1 MHIELRPLI
10 AIVCLAL
17 LSHVVGP
24 SRTLGQSARP
34 ASASRSV
41 ASPTALSDR
50 TVVARVND
58 QPIYKA
64 DVDRAMVTLTGGR
77 TVEPA
82 QLENFQAAT
91 LAQLIAQQL
100 VFDFIKEKGLAAS
113 ETEIA
118 KQWDAVNAQLKSQNS
133 SLNEFLRSRGL
144 TRNALRSQF
153 ANEIGLRKLLAEYGK
168 EEALQSYFKRNAQQ
182 FDGTQLRV
190 SHILLRPKG
199 NGNQAEMDAA
209 KAKAAQIKADIEAG
223 KLTFA
228 EAAKQYSGGPSRLE
242 GGDLGF
248 IERDAPMVEAFNA
261 AAFKLDKGQI
271 SDPVLTTFGLHLI
284 TVTDVKPGKKRL
296 DDVREAVMKSFSQW
310 LVNQLIDQQI
320 KDAKIEFNEAFPH
333 YVPGTRQLVEK

>member
-100 VFDFIKEKGLAAS
+100 VFDFIKEKGLAAAES
-113 ETEIA
+113 YRATGASTSASTTAFVTTSRPIT
-118 KQWDAVNAQLKSQNS
+118 S
-133 SLNEFLRSRGL
+133 FL
-144 TRNALRSQF
+144 
-153 ANEIGLRKLLAEYGK
+153 
-168 EEALQSYFKRNAQQ
+168 
-182 FDGTQLRV
+182 
-190 SHILLRPKG
+190 P
-199 NGNQAEMDAA
+199 
-209 KAKAAQIKADIEAG
+209 
-223 KLTFA
+223 
-228 EAAKQYSGGPSRLE
+228 
-242 GGDLGF
+242 
-248 IERDAPMVEAFNA
+248 PMVTMLLGDTR
-261 AAFKLDKGQI
+261 KR
-271 SDPVLTTFGLHLI
+271 SS
-284 TVTDVKPGKKRL
+284 GKNWK
-296 DDVREAVMKSFSQW
+296 
-310 LVNQLIDQQI
+310 
-320 KDAKIEFNEAFPH
+320 
-333 YVPGTRQLVEK
+333 